1 MLPGANAYMGTTT
14 GLAAEDAIPRQVIYE
29 VLPQLENLFMTLER
43 LQKIWNTP
51 QNGIPA
57 KIVAAAQS
65 GNALGGYDPA
75 DWARWG
81 QTLLALD
88 EFLATPI
95 TITLPSGSTETVTPE
110 SVLLT
115 KYVPMQP

>member
-1 MLPGANAYMGTTT
+1 MNPLAFPGASTV
-14 GLAAEDAIPRQVIYE
+14 GLPAEEAIPRQVVYD
-29 VLPQLENLFMTLER
+29 VLPKLEDMLTTLGK
-43 LQKIWNTP
+43 LQRVWNTP

-57 KIVAAAQS
+57 KIMAAAMAGQ
-65 GNALGGYDPA
+65 ALGNFSPA

-88 EFLATPI
+88 VFLQTPI
-95 TITLPSGSTETVTPE
+95 TLQLPDGSTEQVTPE

-115 KYVPMQP
+115 RYTPMGG